1 MQCVFREIRKIKFTK
16 LRQTAMLQEIR
27 NAVCSAAPVAV
38 ATAAANLN
46 ATMTASSSSS
56 SSSNSAGG

>member
-38 ATAAANLN
+38 ATAATAAANLN
-46 ATMTASSSSS
+46 ATMTASSS
-56 SSSNSAGG
+56 NSAGG